1 MACRRQVVK
10 GVFPQPASELPG
22 SRYTDIPILT
32 NAAAVTAMQHSLADY
47 TDRLKHAVDAEEV
60 WRLSLSHF
68 GDRGAAWLYHGYT
81 APLWHHD
88 RSVYFSYSS
97 IPADWDRYREQQ
109 GYRHHDP
116 AVRHC
121 ARSSAPF
128 PFGTGLEG
136 ARYTAPVRK
145 MYAESADWG
154 AHCGVAFPL
163 RNVPGSPV
171 GAMVCITRMRA
182 PEFQIWWNESRWEL
196 QIASLALDARLLQ
209 FHCPADVVPD
219 LSARERECLLWLA
232 SGLRTDRIAHRMGIS
247 SSAVDLYLANAR
259 RKLGA
264 RTRDQA
270 LLKAVLLGM
279 LTP

>member
-1 MACRRQVVK
+1 MVRAVSSKFASVL
-10 GVFPQPASELPG
+10 PAL
-22 SRYTDIPILT
+22 RYTDIPILT
-32 NAAAVTAMQHSLADY
+32 HHAAVGVAMQQSVANF
-47 TDRLKHAVDAEEV
+47 TDQLKQAIDPNEV

-68 GDRGAAWLYHGYT
+68 GDRGATWLYYGYT

-97 IPADWDRYREQQ
+97 IPVDWDRHREQQ

-121 ARSSAPF
+121 ARSSSPF
-128 PFGTGLEG
+128 VFGLGLEG
-136 ARYTAPVRK
+136 TCYSAPVRR

-163 RNVPGSPV
+163 RSVPGSPV
-171 GAMVCITRMRA
+171 GATVCITQMRA
-182 PEFQIWWNESRWEL
+182 SEFPNWWSECQWEL
-196 QIASLALDARLLQ
+196 HVAALALDARLLQ
-209 FHCPADVVPD
+209 FHSPTDDVPD
-219 LSARERECLLWLA
+219 LSTRERECLLWLA
-232 SGLRTDRIAHRMGIS
+232 SGLRTDRIADRMSIS
-247 SSAVDLYLANAR
+247 PSAVDLYLANAR

-279 LTP
+279 LVP

>member
-1 MACRRQVVK
+1 MTAKAPTQLPDDIEQKLLDGQRLRATWDLMERR
-10 GVFPQPASELPG
+10 GVTLNEAREL
-22 SRYTDIPILT
+22 
-32 NAAAVTAMQHSLADY
+32 
-47 TDRLKHAVDAEEV
+47 
-60 WRLSLSHF
+60 
-68 GDRGAAWLYHGYT
+68 
-81 APLWHHD
+81 
-88 RSVYFSYSS
+88 
-97 IPADWDRYREQQ
+97 
-109 GYRHHDP
+109 
-116 AVRHC
+116 
-121 ARSSAPF
+121 
-128 PFGTGLEG
+128 
-136 ARYTAPVRK
+136 
-145 MYAESADWG
+145 
-154 AHCGVAFPL
+154 
-163 RNVPGSPV
+163 VPGSPV